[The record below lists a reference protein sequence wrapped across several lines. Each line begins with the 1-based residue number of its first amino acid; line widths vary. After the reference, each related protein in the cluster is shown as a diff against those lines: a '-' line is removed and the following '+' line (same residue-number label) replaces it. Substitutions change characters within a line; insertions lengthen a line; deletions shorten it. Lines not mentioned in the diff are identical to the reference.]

1 MLIPLRSLGC
11 EPGERA
17 QGNPEGMGKLPN
29 LGVRVG
35 DRSCPGNVVSKGFL
49 SPAGSASLIWGAALL
64 LQPPA
69 LSFVLLCPQRAG
81 DNAQLGTGLDGAL
94 LALLLS
100 PL

>member
-1 MLIPLRSLGC
+1 
-11 EPGERA
+11 
-17 QGNPEGMGKLPN
+17 MGKLPN